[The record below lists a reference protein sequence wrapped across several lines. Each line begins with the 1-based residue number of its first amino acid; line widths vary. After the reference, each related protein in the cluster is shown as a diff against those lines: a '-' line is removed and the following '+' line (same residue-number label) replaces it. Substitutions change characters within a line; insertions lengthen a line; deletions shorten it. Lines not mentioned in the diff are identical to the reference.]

1 MENYEDLMLEFIIDE
16 FDFHVSTLWNGGVV
30 LFILFFIILYIFIL
44 PSGKNHTVWKT
55 VIFFAGLIALFI
67 ALGSPINIVA
77 RIKYSSHIIQLI
89 FLLLVAPPL
98 LIYGFKKEIIERARE
113 IEWIDQTIR
122 ILTKPV
128 NALILFFVLFYIYHV
143 PFVFDFVRIDLFL
156 NYLFFFLLFGAAILL
171 WIPILSEKS
180 KLTGNQKMLYA
191 LVNIVLFIPYSLILF
206 TANEGL
212 YLLYT
217 DTEMFR
223 SSVELCLPNEED
235 VPPEFYQ
242 ALIPYDPVQQQVE
255 GGKVLLI
262 WQVIIILGYTL
273 WGLRIGK
280 KAK

>member
-128 NALILFFVLFYIYHV
+128 NALILFFVLFYIYHA

-280 KAK
+280 KTK

>member
-191 LVNIVLFIPYSLILF
+191 IVNIVLFIPYSLILF

-280 KAK
+280 KTK